1 MKIGKIPETALK
13 RSVFKQIRHRRDEVL
28 IRPGIGVDCS
38 IIELAEDEV
47 FVLSTDPITGLAEE
61 IGAFAI
67 YKTINNLVCGGA
79 EAIGVML
86 SMLLPCKSGEQQI
99 KRIIRDIE
107 EECQKLNI
115 EIIGG
120 HTEYTPAVNQPIL
133 TVTGIGKAKKGEV
146 LSTKTIKPGQEIVM
160 TKWAGLEGTA
170 ILAKAKEE
178 ELKSRYTSYFIEEA
192 KELTSFLSVIPEAT
206 LCHKM
211 NVTAMHDVTE
221 GGIFGALWELVA
233 AADVGLLVDLTQ
245 IPIKQETIEVCEFY
259 DLNPYMLKSSG
270 SLLIVTEEAN
280 HLVDELEKQGIKAT
294 VIGRITEGHE
304 RIVFNED
311 ERRYLQPTRFDEVYK
326 VIAE

>member
-1 MKIGKIPETALK
+1 MKIGKIPETVLK
-13 RSVFKQIRHRRDEVL
+13 RSVFKQIRHRREEVL
-28 IRPGIGVDCS
+28 IRPGVGEDCS
-38 IIELAEDEV
+38 LIELAEDEMV
-47 FVLSTDPITGLAEE
+47 VLSTDPITGVAEE
-61 IGAFAI
+61 IGSLVVYA
-67 YKTINNLVCGGA
+67 TINNLVCSGA

-99 KRIIRDIE
+99 KRILRDIE

-120 HTEYTPAVNQPIL
+120 HTEYTPAVNQPVI
-133 TVTGIGKAKKGEV
+133 TVTGVGKVKKGEV
-146 LSTKTIKPGQEIVM
+146 LSTRDIKPGQEIVM

-192 KELTSFLSVIPEAT
+192 KQLKDFLSVVPEAKICQK
-206 LCHKM
+206 L

-233 AADVGLLVDLTQ
+233 AADVGLMVDLTQ
-245 IPIKQETIEVCEFY
+245 IPLKQETIEVCEFY
-259 DLNPYMLKSSG
+259 DLNPYLLKSSG

-280 HLVDELEKQGIKAT
+280 QLVDELEKQGIKAT

-311 ERRYLQPTRFDEVYK
+311 ERRYLQPPRFDDVYK
-326 VIAE
+326 VMA

>member
-1 MKIGKIPETALK
+1 MKIGKIPETVLK
-13 RSVFKQIRHRRDEVL
+13 RSVFKQIRHRREEVL
-28 IRPGIGVDCS
+28 IRPGVGEDCS
-38 IIELAEDEV
+38 LIELAEDEMV
-47 FVLSTDPITGLAEE
+47 VLSTDPITGIAEE
-61 IGAFAI
+61 IGSLVVYA
-67 YKTINNLVCGGA
+67 TINNLVCSGA

-120 HTEYTPAVNQPIL
+120 HTEYTPAVNQPVI
-133 TVTGIGKAKKGEV
+133 TVTGVGKVKKGEV
-146 LSTKTIKPGQEIVM
+146 LSTRDIKPGQEIVM

-192 KELTSFLSVIPEAT
+192 KQLKDFLSVVPEAKICQK
-206 LCHKM
+206 L

-233 AADVGLLVDLTQ
+233 AADVGLMVDLTQ
-245 IPIKQETIEVCEFY
+245 IPLKQETIEVCEFY
-259 DLNPYMLKSSG
+259 DLNPYLLKSNG

-280 HLVDELEKQGIKAT
+280 QLVDELAKQGIKAT
-294 VIGRITEGHE
+294 MIGRITEGHE

-311 ERRYLQPTRFDEVYK
+311 ERRYLQPPRFDEVYK
-326 VIAE
+326 VMA

>member
-67 YKTINNLVCGGA
+67 YKTINNLVCSGA

-133 TVTGIGKAKKGEV
+133 TVTGIGKAKKGGV

-245 IPIKQETIEVCEFY
+245 IPLKQETIEVCEFY